1 MFIRML
7 TSSGGIDFYLLFI
20 IFSSGENTNYLDSFN
35 FRQYRFLDNI
45 LIFQNI
51 DIFQFISLVF
61 FFVKKYE

>member
-1 MFIRML
+1 ML

-20 IFSSGENTNYLDSFN
+20 IFSSVENTNYMDSFN

-61 FFVKKYE
+61 FLKRKYE